1 MSKKIK
7 RIIGLIVCLA
17 LSLCFFACNG
27 EDIKISGKNRITLQA
42 GQTYTIQASGIIGT
56 DVKWT
61 SSDESVATV
70 SGGKVVAIKQGE
82 AVITVSEGKKS
93 ASVTVVVLDN
103 RSYSVTVVGVDT
115 YKVGYGEK
123 IAKPADPV
131 KAATAQYT
139 YTFKGWYMG

>member
-93 ASVTVVVLDN
+93 AFVTVVVLDN
-103 RSYSVTVVGVDT
+103 RSYSVT
-115 YKVGYGEK
+115 YKYYIIHFESSELKLDWVSFFSPSIHFLK
-123 IAKPADPV
+123 L
-131 KAATAQYT
+131 
-139 YTFKGWYMG
+139 